1 MQYRFS
7 IIANFKWVQGL
18 LIIFALN
25 GCTIIDGQKTA
36 PPVVTTPAVTDT
48 TTYHTV
54 APGETLYDIAYRYGY
69 SDPAAIAAWNG
80 IAPPY
85 AVTPGQRLLVSR
97 PTGYAY
103 TPPTATFP
111 VTPSP
116 ATKAKPITS
125 PKKPAKPTKAKSP
138 GKTENYHTVRPGE
151 NLYRIAKNYGY
162 TTAQVAA
169 WNNIAPPY
177 TLEVG
182 QRLRIVTGKTPP
194 SNTRS
199 TPPIVEE
206 SYHTVQVGESLGT
219 IAGQYG
225 YDPKDVAAWNNL
237 QPPYNLTVGQ
247 LLRVSPTSSGSTP
260 PIANVPINKADFHTV
275 TSQDSLYSIAKI
287 YGQSVADIAVW
298 NNLQPPYN
306 LQIGQPLRVSANAP
320 SSSAT
325 KRIPASTKKGR
336 YRSPTAN
343 IQRHVVKVGE
353 TLKSIAEKYGLTS
366 FELAIWNGVGSPYTV
381 YPGQNL
387 QIVKP

>member
-7 IIANFKWVQGL
+7 IIANLKWVQGL

-25 GCTIIDGQKTA
+25 GCAVTDGQKSA

-54 APGETLYDIAYRYGY
+54 APGETLYDIAHLYGY
-69 SDPAAIAAWNG
+69 SDPAEIAAWNG
-80 IAPPY
+80 IAAPY

-103 TPPTATFP
+103 TPPATTFP
-111 VTPSP
+111 VTPPP
-116 ATKAKPITS
+116 APKAKPIAS
-125 PKKPAKPTKAKSP
+125 PKKPAKPKSSGKA
-138 GKTENYHTVRPGE
+138 ENYHTVRPGE

-182 QRLRIVTGKTPP
+182 QRIRIITGKGSSPAN
-194 SNTRS
+194 SRS
-199 TPPIVEE
+199 APTIVEE
-206 SYHTVQVGESLGT
+206 SYHTVQVGESLDT
-219 IAGQYG
+219 IAAQYG
-225 YDPKDVAAWNNL
+225 YGPKEVAAWNNL
-237 QPPYNLTVGQ
+237 APPYNLTVGQ
-247 LLRVSPTSSGSTP
+247 LLRVSPAFSGSTP
-260 PIANVPINKADFHTV
+260 PITNAPTNKAHFHTV
-275 TSQDSLYSIAKI
+275 TSQDNLYSIAKM
-287 YGQSVADIAVW
+287 YGQSVTDIAVW

-306 LQIGQPLRVSANAP
+306 LQVGQQLRVSATA
-320 SSSAT
+320 SSTT
-325 KRIPASTKKGR
+325 KRNPTKGR
-336 YRSPTAN
+336 YRSPTAD
-343 IQRHVVKVGE
+343 IQRHVVKAGE

-366 FELAIWNGVGSPYTV
+366 FELAIWNGIGSPYTV